1 MCIRDRLVDGRTALS
16 DQRRAVTGSV
26 ALELDEPA
34 LIDCN
39 GCLLAAGQ
47 DSGARLP
54 LRSLLRYEV
63 LTLMS
68 LMGRMPRRAA

>member
-1 MCIRDRLVDGRTALS
+1 MPAGMLVDGRTALS
-16 DQRRAVTGSV
+16 DQRRANTGSV

-47 DSGARLP
+47 DSGARL
-54 LRSLLRYEV
+54 L
-63 LTLMS
+63 
-68 LMGRMPRRAA
+68 AAQPAAV